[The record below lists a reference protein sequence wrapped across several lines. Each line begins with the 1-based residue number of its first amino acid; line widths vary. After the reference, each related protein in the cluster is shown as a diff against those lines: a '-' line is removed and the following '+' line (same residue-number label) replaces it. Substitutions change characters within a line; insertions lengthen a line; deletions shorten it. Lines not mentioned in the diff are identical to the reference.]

1 MKCPACHE
9 EYDNEMEYCPFCG
22 NDNPKVDPVG
32 DDISHEEQTIETNN
46 ARIVELKIKPTEGDI
61 RKLEFDLN
69 NDYEK
74 SIYFGL
80 KQLAAL
86 KKSYFWGIYAAAMLM
101 VIVCVVA
108 GLRDLIELVII
119 AVLIGTVS
127 DVLLIRK
134 YNDASRNIAETKLG
148 YARYSIE
155 KKGGTIKSFDRYSL
169 TMVYELNNQTKR
181 MAIRYGAMHH
191 FARWYD

>member
-9 EYDNEMEYCPFCG
+9 EYDDQMEYCPFCG

-46 ARIVELKIKPTEGDI
+46 AQIVELKIKPTEGDI

-74 SIYFGL
+74 RIYFGL
-80 KQLAAL
+80 KELASS
-86 KKSYFWGIYAAAMLM
+86 KKSYFWGIYA
-101 VIVCVVA
+101 CVVLMTILAVAA
-108 GLRDLIELVII
+108 GFWNLVACIVI
-119 AVLIGTVS
+119 FIVEFVTVVVLV
-127 DVLLIRK
+127 RK
-134 YNDASRNIAETKLG
+134 YNEASRNIAETQLG

-169 TMVYELNNQTKR
+169 TMVYELNNIESR
-181 MAIRYGAMHH
+181 MSIKYKVMRPWQNM
-191 FARWYD
+191 YD

>member
-9 EYDNEMEYCPFCG
+9 EYDDQMEYCPFCG
-22 NDNPKVDPVG
+22 NDNPKVDPKG
-32 DDISHEEQTIETNN
+32 NDISHEEQTIETNN
-46 ARIVELKIKPTEGDI
+46 AQIVELKIKPTEGDI

-80 KQLAAL
+80 KQLATL

-108 GLRDLIELVII
+108 GLRDLIALVII
-119 AVLIGTVS
+119 AALIGIVS
-127 DVLLIRK
+127 AVLLIHK

-148 YARYSIE
+148 YAR
-155 KKGGTIKSFDRYSL
+155 
-169 TMVYELNNQTKR
+169 
-181 MAIRYGAMHH
+181 
-191 FARWYD
+191 